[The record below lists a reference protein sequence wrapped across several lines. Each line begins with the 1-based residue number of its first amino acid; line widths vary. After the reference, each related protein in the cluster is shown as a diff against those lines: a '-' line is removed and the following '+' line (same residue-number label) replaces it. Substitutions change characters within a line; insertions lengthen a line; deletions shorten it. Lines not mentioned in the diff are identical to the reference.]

1 MSEEKLKLKYQLFT
15 DVWRLYRKW
24 VVLDSPMRPEEW
36 KQLHTEAH
44 EIVERYDYEKMSR
57 HLLLAIIEEIEVEDN
72 GKK

>member
-1 MSEEKLKLKYQLFT
+1 
-15 DVWRLYRKW
+15 
-24 VVLDSPMRPEEW
+24 MRPEEW